1 MLHMN
6 GQEVSEERIF
16 ECYGNIH
23 VYCLV
28 VGADE
33 PLGSNFF
40 IVIDIVLLPISCKIF
55 PLTFL
60 QFFCIGNLC
69 SRFLKGS
76 YHIWAWLPCWS
87 CDLDYL
93 YTHWFPLPIDAYI
106 KFGYDQR
113 RRELKM

>member
-33 PLGSNFF
+33 PLGSIFF
-40 IVIDIVLLPISCKIF
+40 IVIDFVLLPISCKIF
-55 PLTFL
+55 PLTVFL
-60 QFFCIGNLC
+60 HRQPMFKIFEG
-69 SRFLKGS
+69 FLPYMGM
-76 YHIWAWLPCWS
+76 AAMLV
-87 CDLDYL
+87 
-93 YTHWFPLPIDAYI
+93 
-106 KFGYDQR
+106 
-113 RRELKM
+113 M